1 MAHTVDSQMS
11 TPGADL
17 RQSLDRA
24 ERQLP
29 TLKAGDVGDYLR
41 SLDHVQQIFDL
52 LSTAAADLRPEMT
65 RWLDLQ
71 TRLGARAGQLV
82 KLAGAEGGFAA
93 LRNANPPATGAWWR
107 LDELV
112 AVERKRM
119 WTRAAAT
126 LAAIVLVLAVAAFV
140 YQRFLAPSQEVVMV
154 MGTINDV
161 EQLALEKRWDE
172 ATALVGPALQ
182 EMPTEPDLLIWA
194 AVLAERRGAA
204 DEAADYRAQ
213 AERAVGNAVQYQLTL
228 GMRRLQAGD
237 LEGAEAAALAVQA
250 INADEPQAT
259 FLLASVAESRGQTQE
274 ALDLFQ
280 RTSELAE
287 KTDNAQ
293 LTVVAKMRYGML
305 LQQFQYSFEPSAE
318 EGGDVSA
325 ETTPITPTAAPAP

>member
-1 MAHTVDSQMS
+1 
-11 TPGADL
+11 
-17 RQSLDRA
+17 
-24 ERQLP
+24 
-29 TLKAGDVGDYLR
+29 
-41 SLDHVQQIFDL
+41 
-52 LSTAAADLRPEMT
+52 
-65 RWLDLQ
+65 
-71 TRLGARAGQLV
+71 
-82 KLAGAEGGFAA
+82 
-93 LRNANPPATGAWWR
+93 
-107 LDELV
+107 
-112 AVERKRM
+112 
-119 WTRAAAT
+119 
-126 LAAIVLVLAVAAFV
+126 
-140 YQRFLAPSQEVVMV
+140 MV